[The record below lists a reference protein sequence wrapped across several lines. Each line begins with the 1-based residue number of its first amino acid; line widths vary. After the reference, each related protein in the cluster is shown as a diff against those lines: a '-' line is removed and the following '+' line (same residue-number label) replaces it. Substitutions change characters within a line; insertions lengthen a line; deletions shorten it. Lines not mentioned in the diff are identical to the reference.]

1 MTSNPSNKV
10 IGGSSSIRPDIQA
23 LRGIA
28 VLVVVIFHARLGIVD
43 GGYLGVDIFFVISG
57 FLITSMIKSQ
67 VEAGSFRF
75 SEFYFRRAK
84 RLLPAAYL
92 TFAVTALFSVF
103 LLTGNELRQ
112 FADQLF
118 GAVTFTANI
127 VLMRQGSYFG
137 GDADLK
143 PLLHTWSLSIEEQY
157 YLVMPALL
165 YFLPRR
171 WWLGMIVAVIALSFA
186 LCLGIGLWRPD
197 IAFYVFPT
205 RAWEMGLGSLGAF
218 IIGRPATLK
227 LAIPLF
233 WPSLALLCLLPF
245 FPFGGFHPGL
255 DALLACTATLI
266 IILRAHPLLN
276 SAITRPLAFVGDFS
290 YSLYLVHWPLF
301 ALATNMWVG
310 ELPTW
315 FKTVGIFAS
324 MILAWM
330 QYHFVEDPVRR
341 ARMSASWSRAGAI
354 VAMSALTISIPY
366 VAIALGRA
374 PETYI
379 EARRGNTGLG
389 PACISND
396 GFRGHQKYVPPPS
409 CMTGADPTMLVWGD
423 SYAMHLVPGIVA
435 VRGDERIVQAT
446 KYVCGPLLGVAP
458 VGHFTGTTQTLR
470 WAKGCLDYNQD
481 VIDYLRTTPSVKTV
495 VLSSV
500 FKQYMTAS
508 DFHLLKRDATGDRE
522 IAGGIEPALAAI
534 GATIN
539 SVRAMGRKVVV
550 IAPPP
555 ALDWDA
561 GMCSERRLRGLPT
574 LGPHADCA
582 ISDAAYQSKRRLVLA
597 FMKDVTRRHCSDVI
611 MFDDYLRKG
620 DRYETLPGKDIW
632 YIANGHL
639 SYQGSIDLARKM
651 DLVTRARDQAR

>member
-1 MTSNPSNKV
+1 MTL
-10 IGGSSSIRPDIQA
+10 RQDIQA
-23 LRGIA
+23 LRGLA

-67 VEAGSFRF
+67 VEAGKFSF

-92 TFAVTALFSVF
+92 TFSVTALFAIF
-103 LLTGNELRQ
+103 LLTAPELRQ

-171 WWLGMIVAVIALSFA
+171 WWLGMIIAVVVASFI
-186 LCLGIGLWRPD
+186 LCLGVGLWRPD
-197 IAFYVFPT
+197 IAFYMFPT
-205 RAWEMGLGSLGAF
+205 RAWEMGFGSLGAF
-218 IIGRPATLK
+218 IIGRPAINK
-227 LAIPLF
+227 LAGSLF

-255 DALLACTATLI
+255 DALLACVATLI
-266 IILRAHPLLN
+266 VILRAHPLLN
-276 SAITRPLAFVGDFS
+276 GVATRPLAFVGDFS

-301 ALATNMWVG
+301 ALATNIWVG
-310 ELPTW
+310 ELPFW
-315 FKTVGIFAS
+315 VKIIGITIS
-324 MILAWM
+324 MLLAWM

-341 ARMSASWSRAGAI
+341 ARISASWSRAGAI
-354 VAMSALTISIPY
+354 AITSALTISIPY
-366 VAIALGRA
+366 VAISLGRA
-374 PETYI
+374 PESYAY
-379 EARRGNTGLG
+379 ARRGNTGLG
-389 PACISND
+389 EACISND
-396 GFRGHQKYVPPPS
+396 RFWQHTRFTPPRS
-409 CMTGADPTMLVWGD
+409 CMTAPDPTMLVWGD
-423 SYAMHLVPGIVA
+423 SYAMHLVPGMVA
-435 VRGDERIVQAT
+435 ARGNERIVQAT

-458 VGHFTGTTQTLR
+458 VGHVTGSTQNLR
-470 WAKGCLDYNQD
+470 WAKGCLAYNQD
-481 VIDYLRTTPSVKTV
+481 VVDYLRATPSVKTV

-508 DFHLLKRDATGDRE
+508 DFHMLKRTASGDRE
-522 IAGGIEPALAAI
+522 IDGGIEPALAAI
-534 GATIN
+534 GETIKA
-539 SVRAMGRKVVV
+539 VRAMGRKVVV

-561 GMCSERRLRGLPT
+561 GMCSERRLRGLPS
-574 LGPHADCA
+574 LGAHADCA
-582 ISDAAYQSKRRLVLA
+582 IRDADYQSKRRLVLT
-597 FMKDVTRRHCSDVI
+597 FMKEITRRYGADVI
-611 MFDDYLRKG
+611 MFDDYLRQG
-620 DRYETLPGKDIW
+620 DRYVTLPGKEIW

-639 SYQGSIDLARKM
+639 SYQGSIELARKM
-651 DLVTRARDQAR
+651 DLVNRARAQAR